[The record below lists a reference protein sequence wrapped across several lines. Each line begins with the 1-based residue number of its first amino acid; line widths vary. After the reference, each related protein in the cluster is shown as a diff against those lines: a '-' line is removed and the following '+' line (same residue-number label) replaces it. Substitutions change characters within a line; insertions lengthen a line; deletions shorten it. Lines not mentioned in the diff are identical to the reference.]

1 MKKTICLSL
10 ILMLLFLAAC
20 SAQSENSDAQTTSKP
35 VQSTVPD
42 ETEEVV
48 STAEI
53 NYYELFTKEDAK
65 TVESFAAE
73 VRQQIVDRDWES
85 LSDNILFPITI
96 SNKTYN
102 SKKEFLAADWDSIL
116 SEEFFHAIEEEN
128 CENLFCN
135 YEGVMLG
142 NGEVWVS
149 EQLDD
154 NNVSCGLKVIAINT

>member
-20 SAQSENSDAQTTSKP
+20 SAQSENSDAQTTPKP
-35 VQSTVPD
+35 VQSAVPK

-53 NYYELFTKEDAK
+53 NYYELFTNEDAE

-73 VRQQIVDRDWES
+73 VRQQIVDRDWEG

-96 SNKTYN
+96 STKAYN
-102 SKKEFLAADWDSIL
+102 SKEEFLAADWDSIL
-116 SEEFFHAIEEEN
+116 SEEFFNAIEEEN

-142 NGEVWVS
+142 NGEVWIS